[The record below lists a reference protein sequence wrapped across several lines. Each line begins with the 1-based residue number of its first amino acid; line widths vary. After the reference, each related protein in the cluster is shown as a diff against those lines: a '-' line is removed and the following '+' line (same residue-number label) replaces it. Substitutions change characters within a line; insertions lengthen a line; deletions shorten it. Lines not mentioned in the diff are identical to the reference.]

1 MTLLVAIAPVLQGV
15 SILARQQ
22 QPEYVLPFLYVLQSV
37 AAGADQEAQHS
48 RQVFTDQL
56 QDAADTAR
64 AAGLLD
70 ADDADNAS
78 DAGMASEN
86 DDGGGLQV
94 QQSGSAR
101 LTSAAEGQQ
110 PSSASDSTAARYFK
124 QRLKQQEALDPGQT
138 AEPLQP
144 ALHQQQQQRSGSRD
158 ANGPAASSQRHHH
171 EVPILPAAKQLQLP
185 PAQLE
190 ELDLA
195 WRRAHSAGSL
205 AAAAVDAATPLLLQR
220 NLRCAVLA
228 VQVVSASLKAL
239 AAATEAVDTEEQLF
253 ERLVDR
259 GPDAA
264 LKPTR
269 PAAAKLLPA
278 VHGVWPM
285 LLAALQDTGSVALLE
300 QQLGLLALL
309 VQLAGGKFM
318 ARRFKQTGWP
328 LLQRLL
334 RSGPQAGAAALAA
347 CTAAHTVG
355 GGAAAAAL
363 LGVGGGPGSDSKALW
378 ALPDTPA
385 ASTGPG
391 SSSSSRRS
399 VFGSALSSMRASAG
413 AHSTLNAAAGALA
426 TGESAADDG
435 GPLAPAT
442 LQRAQLAVLGCLQ
455 SICSSASAAPAVQGP
470 LVWDM
475 CVLAAPFLADHQA
488 LVLREAAAKLLVAA
502 AAVDADAVWLLLLDL
517 GCCYQDITQLL
528 QAAGPAVDLQQ
539 TSSQQGLQGSAP
551 DFPVF
556 PKPGKLLPP
565 VSSTM
570 AAAEHGA
577 SGVDGGWRKL
587 LRSGDASSCG
597 RRAAALLPRLAIAP
611 VCWHVKAE
619 QQLAVLHG
627 TA

>member
-1 MTLLVAIAPVLQGV
+1 M
-15 SILARQQ
+15 SIIARQQ
-22 QPEYVLPFLYVLQSV
+22 QPEYTLPFLYVLQSV

-56 QDAADTAR
+56 QDAADTAM
-64 AAGLLD
+64 AALLLD
-70 ADDADNAS
+70 TDDAEDAS
-78 DAGMASEN
+78 DTGMAAEN
-86 DDGGGLQV
+86 DDGDGLQV
-94 QQSGSAR
+94 QQSGSAG
-101 LTSAAEGQQ
+101 LSSAAEGQQ
-110 PSSASDSTAARYFK
+110 RSTASDSTAARFFK
-124 QRLKQQEALDPGQT
+124 QRLKQQEAMDPGQT
-138 AEPLQP
+138 AEPSQS
-144 ALHQQQQQRSGSRD
+144 AQQQQQQRSGGR
-158 ANGPAASSQRHHH
+158 AGGGAAASAERHVH
-171 EVPILPAAKQLQLP
+171 EVPILPAAKKLQLP
-185 PAQLE
+185 ATQLE
-190 ELDLA
+190 ELDLI

-228 VQVVSASLKAL
+228 VQVLSASLRAL

-300 QQLGLLALL
+300 QQLSLLALL

-334 RSGPQAGAAALAA
+334 KSGPQAGAAVLAA
-347 CTAAHTVG
+347 STAANTVG

-391 SSSSSRRS
+391 SSSSRS
-399 VFGSALSSMRASAG
+399 VFGSALSSLRASAG

-426 TGESAADDG
+426 AGEPAVDEG

-442 LQRAQLAVLGCLQ
+442 LQRVQLAVLGCLQ
-455 SICSSASAAPAVQGP
+455 SICSSSSAAPAVQGP

-488 LVLREAAAKLLVAA
+488 LALREAAAKLLVAA

-517 GCCYQDITQLL
+517 GCCYQDITLLL
-528 QAAGPAVDLQQ
+528 QEAGPAMDLKK
-539 TSSQQGLQGSAP
+539 TASQQELPGSAP
-551 DFPVF
+551 KLPVF

-565 VSSTM
+565 VSNTM

-577 SGVDGGWRKL
+577 GGVDGGWRKV
-587 LRSGDASSCG
+587 LRSGDATSCG
-597 RRAAALLPRLAIAP
+597 RRAAALLPRVAAVP
-611 VCWHVKAE
+611 VCWHQKAE